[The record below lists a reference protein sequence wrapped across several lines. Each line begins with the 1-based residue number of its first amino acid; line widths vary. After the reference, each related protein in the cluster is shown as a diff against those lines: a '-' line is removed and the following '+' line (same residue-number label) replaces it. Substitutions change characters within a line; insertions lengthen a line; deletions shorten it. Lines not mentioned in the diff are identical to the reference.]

1 MTDERSSEYPVL
13 AIRSDVVLPGVL
25 IPIEVGRPMSV
36 RAVDAAAKDDNMI
49 LVVPQRDPQ
58 DVDPEVED
66 LHEIGVLGEIT
77 QVIKHAPRRYSVM
90 MRFIERMRVDYF
102 TATEPYLVASV
113 EPFVTELPD
122 DETELEALAA
132 ELRTDLAAVIA
143 NTADDVESA
152 TENVM
157 NLEDLDELV
166 DLAAAH
172 IELSRDQAM
181 ALLLEPNLL
190 ARMTLVCDD
199 VRRMH
204 DVLRMKVDI
213 SEKLSEGQREKVL
226 RDRMKSI
233 KAELGEADAGDDLDE
248 YHERIA
254 DSNMAGEALAAAKR
268 QLRRMRD
275 MNSSSPEYNVS
286 RTYVETL
293 LDIPWG
299 IFTDDTLD
307 VPAARAILDAD
318 HSGLEKVKKRILE
331 FIAVRKLAP
340 DKQGPILCLVGPPG
354 VGKTSLGR
362 SISSALSRKYVRAA
376 LGGVRDESEIRGH
389 RRTYIGALP
398 GRIAS
403 SLKKAE
409 SMNPVFILDEI
420 DKLGSGHRGDPASAL
435 LEVLDPEQNCE
446 FTDHY
451 LEVPLD
457 LSHVMFIATANQLG
471 TIPPALLDRMEVIHV
486 PGYTAEEKKT
496 IARDHL
502 LAKQMVEH
510 GLDKDALDISD
521 EVLTEL
527 ITHYTREAG
536 VRNLEREIAAVCRAA
551 AVAVASGR
559 PAGEITIDDL
569 QGILGPPKFFHEV
582 ADRKPEVGV
591 TTGLAWTPVGG
602 DILFIEVREMPG
614 KGNLKLT
621 GQVGDVMRESAMTAM
636 SWVRANAEAL
646 GIDAERIASND
657 VHMHVPSG
665 AVKKD
670 GPSAGLALAT
680 TLVSLWTDRPVNN
693 QVAMTGEITLRGRA
707 LQVGGIKEKVLAAH
721 RAGIK
726 TVVLPERN
734 EKDTIDIPE
743 HVLEEMDLRFVGKA
757 RDAVEIALAPP
768 KGATEGDIP
777 PPAIPPASSGSSDD
791 TGQPSFSS

>member
-1 MTDERSSEYPVL
+1 MTDERTTEYPVL

-36 RAVDAAAKDDNMI
+36 RAIDAAAKDDNMI

-58 DVDPEVED
+58 DVDPEIED
-66 LHEIGVLGEIT
+66 LHEVGVLGEIT

-90 MRFIERMRVDYF
+90 LRFVERMRVDYF
-102 TATEPYLVASV
+102 TATEPYLVAAV

-122 DETELEALAA
+122 DETELEVLAD
-132 ELRTDLAAVIA
+132 ELRANLAAVIA
-143 NTADDVESA
+143 NSAEDAEAATA
-152 TENVM
+152 NVM
-157 NLEDLDELV
+157 AIDDLDELV

-172 IELSRDQAM
+172 IDLEREEALE
-181 ALLLEPNLL
+181 LLLEPNLL
-190 ARMTLVCDD
+190 ARMQLVADD
-199 VRRMH
+199 VGRMH
-204 DVLRMKVDI
+204 EVLRMKVDI

-233 KAELGEADAGDDLDE
+233 KAELGDADSGDDLDE

-254 DSNMAGEALAAAKR
+254 ESNMTDEALAAAKR
-268 QLRRMRD
+268 QVRRMQE

-299 IFTDDTLD
+299 TFTEDTLD
-307 VPAARAILDAD
+307 VSAARAILDAD

-446 FTDHY
+446 FVDHY

-457 LSHVMFIATANQLG
+457 LSKVMFIATANQLG

-496 IARDHL
+496 IAREHL

-510 GLDKDALDISD
+510 GLDKDQLEVTD
-521 EVLTEL
+521 EVLEQL
-527 ITHYTREAG
+527 IAHYTREAG
-536 VRNLEREIAAVCRAA
+536 VRNLEREIAAVCRAS
-551 AVAVASGR
+551 AVSVASGK
-559 PAGEITIDDL
+559 PAGRITVDDL
-569 QGILGPPKFFHEV
+569 EAILGPPKFFHEV
-582 ADRKPEVGV
+582 ADRKPEIGI

-614 KGNLKLT
+614 KGNLRLT

-636 SWVRANAEAL
+636 SWARANAESL
-646 GIDAERIASND
+646 GIDYDRIANND
-657 VHMHVPSG
+657 VHLHVPSG

-693 QVAMTGEITLRGRA
+693 EVAMTGEITLRGRA

-743 HVLEEMDLRFVGKA
+743 HVLEDMDLRFVSKA
-757 RDAVEIALAPP
+757 AEAIEIALAPP
-768 KGATEGDIP
+768 AGDADGDVP
-777 PPAIPPASSGSSDD
+777 PPAIPPPTSASSDS
-791 TGQPSFSS
+791 TGQPQFSS